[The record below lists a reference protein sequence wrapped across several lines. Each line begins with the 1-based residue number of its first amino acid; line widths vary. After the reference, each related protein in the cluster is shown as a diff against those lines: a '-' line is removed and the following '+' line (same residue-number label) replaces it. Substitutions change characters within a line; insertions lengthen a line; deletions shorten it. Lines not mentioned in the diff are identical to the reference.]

1 MKRVLEPEV
10 MDGAAQARAYAGADF
25 TETNQGFVNEVL
37 RRFPEARAGRVV
49 DLGCGPADIPLR
61 LVRHA
66 PGASVLAV
74 DASLAMLRL
83 ARGAVGAVPDGGRV
97 RLVCARLPELPVPDG
112 GFDVVISNSLVHHL
126 PDPSIFWREARR
138 VARRGAAVHIMDLF
152 RPDTVERARA
162 IVEAA
167 AADADPIL
175 KEDFFNSLLAALT
188 PGEVRAQLDAA
199 GLEHLAC
206 DVVSERHWLV
216 SGRL

>member
-1 MKRVLEPEV
+1 VKRVLEPEV
-10 MDGAAQARAYAGADF
+10 MDGAAQARA
-25 TETNQGFVNEVL
+25 
-37 RRFPEARAGRVV
+37 GRGV

-74 DASLAMLRL
+74 DASRAMLRL
-83 ARGAVGAVPDGGRV
+83 ARFAAGAVPDGGRV
-97 RLVCARLPELPVPDG
+97 RLVCARLPELPLPDG
-112 GFDVVISNSLVHHL
+112 WFDVVISNSLVHHL

-152 RPDTVERARA
+152 RPDSVKRARA

-216 SGRL
+216 SERL